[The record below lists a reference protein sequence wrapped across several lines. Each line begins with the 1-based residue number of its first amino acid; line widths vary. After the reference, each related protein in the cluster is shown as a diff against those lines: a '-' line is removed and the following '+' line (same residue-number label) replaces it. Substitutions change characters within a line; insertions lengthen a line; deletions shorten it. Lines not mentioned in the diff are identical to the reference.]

1 MNKVT
6 SSILIAVAIILSI
19 AVGLAG
25 GMFYQSQKDASLN
38 QKTASMLGAISSKA
52 VSAIVTY
59 GTVSNIEG
67 RNITIDY
74 LGDKMTIAIK
84 NDAKIYA
91 YENSVKKEIQF
102 QDVKKGDSINITTI
116 ATPSGEFQG
125 NLVIIFSKAISQ

>member
-19 AVGLAG
+19 AVGLTAG
-25 GMFYQSQKDASLN
+25 IFYQSQKDASLN

-84 NDAKIYA
+84 NDAKIYT

-102 QDVKKGDSINITTI
+102 QDVKNGDSINITTT